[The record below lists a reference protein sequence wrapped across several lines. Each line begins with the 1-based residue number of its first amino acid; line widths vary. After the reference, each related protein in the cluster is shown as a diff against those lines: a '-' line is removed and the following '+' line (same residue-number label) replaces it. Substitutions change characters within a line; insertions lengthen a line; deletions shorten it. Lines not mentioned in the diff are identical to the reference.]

1 MEKVLIKMSE
11 LGATVDG
18 KEAYLEVTSKVVYL
32 PKSGANKIERS
43 VLQDCEVTR
52 VKISEQ
58 VPQMPPG
65 YLEDAGFE
73 HLGQVPVDNEMFQR
87 PMAEVANVKQRG
99 ANRNWGNNT
108 YVFKVLPRHK
118 GEEISAVSVKELEN
132 AVRYWSPK
140 NPDGKLGEDI
150 DAIKSYLESR

>member
-32 PKSGANKIERS
+32 PKVGNGVVGQAPR
-43 VLQDCEVTR
+43 L
-52 VKISEQ
+52 SEQ

-73 HLGQVPVDNEMFQR
+73 HLGQVPVDNEMFQH

-150 DAIKSYLESR
+150 DAIKAYLEAR